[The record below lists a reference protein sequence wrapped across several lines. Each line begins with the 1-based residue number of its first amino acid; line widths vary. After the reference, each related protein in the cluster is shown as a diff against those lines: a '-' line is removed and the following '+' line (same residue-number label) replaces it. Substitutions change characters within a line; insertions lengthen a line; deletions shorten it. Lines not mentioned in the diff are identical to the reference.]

1 MISELA
7 NLLSSNNYL
16 DVSNISNNPD
26 LDMLAQYK
34 FHEMKRNKNPRS
46 LKTLYRDIRKSLITE
61 IGIAKLIAGKPNP
74 NFIHDV
80 SDPETYIYDILGPEG
95 ERIEIKCLS
104 RDDAYVRF
112 NLESSNKPLEY
123 PASRAPWL
131 DTFIKNCENLDYI
144 IFCSL
149 SNDILTVKYIINSK
163 TFKNYVGLSE
173 ASYAPTHWY
182 HNKWAIKAGDCF
194 KLF

>member
-1 MISELA
+1 MISKLA

-16 DVSNISNNPD
+16 DVSNISNNPN
-26 LDMLAQYK
+26 LDKIVKYK
-34 FHEMKRNKNPRS
+34 FDEMKRNKNPRS
-46 LKTLYRDIRKSLITE
+46 LKTLYQDIRKSLITE
-61 IGIAKLIAGKPNP
+61 IAIAKLISGKPNP
-74 NFIHDV
+74 NFVHDS
-80 SDPETYIYDILGPEG
+80 SDPETYAYDILGPEG

-104 RDDAYVRF
+104 RDDDYVRF
-112 NLESSNKPLEY
+112 NLESSNKRLEY
-123 PASRAPWL
+123 PASRSPWL
-131 DTFIKNCENLDYI
+131 DNFIKNCGYLDYI

-163 TFKNYVGLSE
+163 TFKKYVDLSE

-182 HNKWAIKAGDCF
+182 NNKWAIKTGDCF

>member
-16 DVSNISNNPD
+16 DVSNISNNPI
-26 LDMLAQYK
+26 LDKIVKYK
-34 FHEMKRNKNPRS
+34 SDEIKRNKNPGS
-46 LKTLYRDIRKSLITE
+46 LETLDQDIRKSVITE
-61 IGIAKLIAGKPNP
+61 IGIAKLISGKPNP
-74 NFIHDV
+74 NFVHDP
-80 SDPETYIYDILGPEG
+80 SDPETYAYDILGKNG

-104 RDDAYVRF
+104 RDDTYVRF
-112 NLESSNKPLEY
+112 NLKSSNKPLEY
-123 PASRAPWL
+123 PASRSPWL

-163 TFKNYVGLSE
+163 TFKNYMGLSE

-182 HNKWAIKAGDCF
+182 NNKWAIKTGDCF